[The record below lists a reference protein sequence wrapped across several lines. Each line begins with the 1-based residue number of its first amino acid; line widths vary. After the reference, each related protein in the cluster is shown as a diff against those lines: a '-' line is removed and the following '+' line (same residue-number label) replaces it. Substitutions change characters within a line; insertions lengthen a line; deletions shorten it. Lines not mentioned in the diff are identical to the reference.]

1 MSNDIIN
8 IIKGAAAM
16 GAAEAIRKMQP
27 QQDRISQR
35 QAEKEYGIGFIRR
48 HADRLR
54 EACRRSCPRNTVQS
68 FIPPVVCGNSQPGN
82 LRRIIAKLRHLLSRR
97 HP

>member
-48 HADRLR
+48 NADRL
-54 EACRRSCPRNTVQS
+54 TVVWNGNRKEYSRAELEQVKVS
-68 FIPPVVCGNSQPGN
+68 MSVAAMVVSIENN
-82 LRRIIAKLRHLLSRR
+82 LI
-97 HP
+97 